1 MRIIPGD
8 PAEGTGRPFSK
19 RAVLGQSLE
28 QYAHNSW
35 GPSRGDGT
43 QQNGAFPETFLKN
56 EVPNSESYAK
66 HDTAARKSMK
76 KHVFFKVGRGKTP
89 QTLGHSSKK
98 DRSGAILSAVCA

>member
-8 PAEGTGRPFSK
+8 PAEGTGRPFLK
-19 RAVLGQSLE
+19 RAVLGQSLV

-35 GPSRGDGT
+35 GPCRGYGA

-66 HDTAARKSMK
+66 YDTAARKSMK
-76 KHVFFKVGRGKTP
+76 RRMFFKVGRRKK
-89 QTLGHSSKK
+89 QEQLRHS
-98 DRSGAILSAVCA
+98 